1 MDAPNERSLLEPKR
15 VGMLALIVAVIIG
28 TMALGLPRLANSN
41 SDDDPVV
48 VERRQTIDPPRALTD
63 FTLTNQHGEPTS
75 LSDLQGKPVLL
86 FFGFTH
92 CPDICPTTFA
102 EFRVIKRELGE
113 LGDQAN
119 FVMVSVDGTRDTPE
133 VLRDYVE
140 KFDPAFIGL
149 TGDEEDVR
157 AVSTDY
163 YLFFNRSAGTPTAA
177 GYLVDHTAYS
187 YLIDQQGNLR
197 TIYPFQAPLNLIVDD
212 MRKLIAGS
220 ASQ

>member
-1 MDAPNERSLLEPKR
+1 MDTSNERSLLEPKR

-41 SDDDPVV
+41 SGDDTVV

-119 FVMVSVDGTRDTPE
+119 FVMVSVDGTRDTPD

-197 TIYPFQAPLNLIVDD
+197 TIYPFQAPLNMIVED
-212 MRKLIAGS
+212 MRELIGGS